1 MIIRTIDEYHSD
13 MSAKGANMAFMAFIT
28 DDGDYVENGYV
39 VSGYRGAD
47 SHKLFDTEEEAQL
60 FVNARTV

>member
-1 MIIRTIDEYHSD
+1 